1 MELQMCL
8 VLRRRKQI
16 SICLYFKLTLC
27 FIQKKVHV
35 LKNFQ
40 KKIRQNHRGGKRL
53 PQDKLKR
60 HFLKTL
66 FCE

>member
-1 MELQMCL
+1 MCH
-8 VLRRRKQI
+8 VFRRRKKYQFDFI
-16 SICLYFKLTLC
+16 LEFTLC
-27 FIQKKVHV
+27 FILKKVHV

-40 KKIRQNHRGGKRL
+40 KKSVKIIGGKRL

-66 FCE
+66 FCEWRDI

>member
-1 MELQMCL
+1 MYYL
-8 VLRRRKQI
+8 
-16 SICLYFKLTLC
+16 
-27 FIQKKVHV
+27 KKVHV

-40 KKIRQNHRGGKRL
+40 KKIRQNHRGKKRL

-66 FCE
+66 FCEWRDI